1 MSIRKLSPKIFLL
14 ILTAI
19 TLLVRLMLQPLWSQ
33 AQAIQ
38 ERAFAHA
45 NNIVEA
51 SVSAVQGDY
60 SGQATLQGIYNG
72 VLSNTSA
79 VSTTMDLGYIDLAFN
94 LSQSGQNLAG
104 NIILSRT
111 LVFSATE
118 GNIAVTGS
126 MNGSNLHLE
135 SGKFTMK
142 MNEARMIGNEQVAP
156 ERIVTRQ
163 FSLDTEQVLNDGA
176 TLLGTYRETIWDYAP
191 EPVTVV
197 GKFALERPLFS
208 TTVSTS
214 PRRVF
219 LPLVRRQ

>member
-1 MSIRKLSPKIFLL
+1 MNRTIRIWTVSFGLL
-14 ILTAI
+14 IAAVIICAKLGQARLQLASNAVASEA
-19 TLLVRLMLQPLWSQ
+19 TLLEVM
-33 AQAIQ
+33 
-38 ERAFAHA
+38 
-45 NNIVEA
+45 
-51 SVSAVQGDY
+51 GDY
-60 SGQATLQGIYNG
+60 SGQATLHGIYNG

-94 LSQSGQNLAG
+94 LAPSGQNWAG
-104 NIILSRT
+104 NVILSRT

-135 SGKFTMK
+135 SGKFTIK

-163 FSLDTEQVLNDGA
+163 FSLDTEQILNDGA
-176 TLLGTYRETIWDYAP
+176 TLLGTYRETIWGYAP

-197 GKFALERPLFS
+197 GKFALERPIFGATS
-208 TTVSTS
+208 TGGNRVVYL
-214 PRRVF
+214 PIIRR
-219 LPLVRRQ
+219 